1 VFINKFARSVGALPI
16 YHNIEQPPPFL
27 YYRRHHHRRRPP
39 RVPLPLAPPAH
50 DAHPRPPLCRCD
62 RRVWHP
68 RADGS
73 RHRGGAGALAA
84 DGGGC
89 VRCVCWL
96 VCVCVCGRV
105 VRAEKQHG
113 LVYSRRVSCLTKSP
127 TAKFFLF
134 LSLSHLI
141 TYICTPPYIYTYTC
155 IKHTPVLAPRES
167 YEIEF
172 RERSVREWCSK
183 VDCLCLYID
192 IDGWPALLF
201 FTTGAQRRDRSFA
214 YTYTIQHRHARVG
227 SWGYGWTRSPCP
239 CASSG

>member
-1 VFINKFARSVGALPI
+1 MPYLYTITSNNPHRSYTTGATTTGGGLL
-16 YHNIEQPPPFL
+16 ESL
-27 YYRRHHHRRRPP
+27 S
-39 RVPLPLAPPAH
+39 LSL
-50 DAHPRPPLCRCD
+50 PPLTTPTPAP
-62 RRVWHP
+62 HS
-68 RADGS
+68 AAAT
-73 RHRGGAGALAA
+73 GAFGTPERTAVVTVAGPVPSLLTVEGA
-84 DGGGC
+84 C
-89 VRCVCWL
+89 VACVGWF
-96 VCVCVCGRV
+96 VCVCGRV